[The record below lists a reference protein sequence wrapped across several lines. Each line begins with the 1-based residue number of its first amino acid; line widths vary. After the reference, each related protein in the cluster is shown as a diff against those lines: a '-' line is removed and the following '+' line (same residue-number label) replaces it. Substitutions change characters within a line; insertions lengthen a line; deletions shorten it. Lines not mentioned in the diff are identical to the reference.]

1 MEAPE
6 ARRYPLVI
14 LNPAANRGKMDRY
27 REAVRRRVEREHA
40 EYVETTR
47 RGEAKELTRRAA
59 EEGRPVV
66 IVGGD
71 GSIHEAVNGM
81 LSAGSRVPL
90 GVVAAGSG
98 NDYAWNTLGL
108 PHDPAAAIE
117 RAFTGQG
124 IAVDV
129 GLVNGEYFANS
140 LSVGLDANIAVTAEQ
155 LKQLPFMSGSRLYYS
170 AVLKQLLFGYHHCPW
185 LTLQLD
191 EGQHA
196 GGQQAQRY
204 VVLAV
209 TIGPTYGAGFRIC
222 PRADYRDGLLDIC
235 TIRYAPLAR
244 ALKLLPTVQKGEHAD
259 LPEAAFYTA
268 RLVSIQARQPVAVQM
283 DGETGSASRF
293 DVSIVPAALQ
303 VRV

>member
-1 MEAPE
+1 MNH
-6 ARRYPLVI
+6 PLVI
-14 LNPAANRGKMDRY
+14 LNPAANRGKMARC

-47 RGEAKELTRRAA
+47 RGEANELARRAA

-71 GSIHEAVNGM
+71 GSIQEAVNGI
-81 LSAGSRVPL
+81 LSGGRRVPL
-90 GVVAAGSG
+90 GIVAAGSG

-108 PHDPAAAIE
+108 PRDPAASIE
-117 RAFTGQG
+117 RAFTGQP

-140 LSVGLDANIAVTAEQ
+140 LSLGLDANIAVTAEQ

-185 LTLQLD
+185 LTLRLD

-196 GGQQAQRY
+196 DEQQTQRY

-222 PRADYRDGLLDIC
+222 PNADYRDGLLNIC
-235 TIRYAPLAR
+235 TIRYTPLVR
-244 ALKLLPTVQKGEHAD
+244 ALKLLPVVQKGEHVG

-268 RLVSIQARQPVAVQM
+268 RSVSIEARQPIAVQM

-293 DVSIVPAALQ
+293 EVSIVPGALQ